1 MLANRISAYNYWKLV
16 DHDQKGFM
24 TFQDFSYLL
33 ESVAFNVDKLNQEN
47 LKDEFAVALNYLQN
61 ELNQNNKDNIFRFR
75 LFEFLFMERCAIY

>member
-16 DHDQKGFM
+16 DPDLKGFM
-24 TFQDFSYLL
+24 TYQDFIYLL
-33 ESVAFNVDKLNQEN
+33 ESVAFNVDKLSQDNI
-47 LKDEFAVALNYLQN
+47 KDEFAVALNYLQN